1 MDDQIPTYNNIK
13 EILPDYDLVYA
24 IHSAAATVCDAAEAL
39 KQEGEPYVP
48 PCIVFSSLPYDTV
61 FFRNSEAEDAPSSL
75 WRTTRSLVAFPHVAT
90 FGEDKSILS
99 FLFQLFWMWL
109 DTLFAERAWL
119 IAGKRNVSRSKY

>member
-1 MDDQIPTYNNIK
+1 
-13 EILPDYDLVYA
+13 
-24 IHSAAATVCDAAEAL
+24 
-39 KQEGEPYVP
+39 
-48 PCIVFSSLPYDTV
+48 VFSSLPYDTV
-61 FFRNSEAEDAPSSL
+61 FFRNSEAEDAPSL

-109 DTLFAERAWL
+109 DTLFADKAWQ

>member
-24 IHSAAATVCDAAEAL
+24 THSAAATVCDAAEAL
-39 KQEGEPYVP
+39 KQEGESDVP

-61 FFRNSEAEDAPSSL
+61 FFRNSEAEAASSSL

-90 FGEDKSILS
+90 FGEDKSILNS
-99 FLFQLFWMWL
+99 LFQLFWMWL
-109 DTLFAERAWL
+109 DTLFAEKAWR
-119 IAGKRNVSRSKY
+119 IAGKQNVSSVSC